1 LKSTGTNAQSS
12 AALPSLTLIEALSN
26 VPSRISEERAMAIK
40 KPATIEHSSDQA
52 SPPTPDFERAMA
64 ELEAVVERLEQG
76 ELPLEQALSHFER
89 GVQLTG
95 ACQAALKAAE
105 QKVEILL
112 RKSGVSE
119 VSAFESQD
127 VDPDVDD
134 SADDASD
141 DGS

>member
-1 LKSTGTNAQSS
+1 
-12 AALPSLTLIEALSN
+12 
-26 VPSRISEERAMAIK
+26 MATK
-40 KPATIEHSSDQA
+40 KPASIERSSDQA

-95 ACQAALKAAE
+95 ACQTALKAAE

-112 RKSGVSE
+112 KKSGVSE
-119 VSAFESQD
+119 VSAFESS
-127 VDPDVDD
+127 DVDD

>member
-1 LKSTGTNAQSS
+1 
-12 AALPSLTLIEALSN
+12 
-26 VPSRISEERAMAIK
+26 MATK
-40 KPATIEHSSDQA
+40 KPDGSERSSDKT

-119 VSAFESQD
+119 VSAFESED
-127 VDPDVDD
+127 VDVDN
-134 SADDASD
+134 SADDAGD
-141 DGS
+141 NGS